1 MTCGNAFSYRR
12 IMTNS
17 MKFNR
22 SRSPLIRHAAATAAI
37 AGLLLAAGACSS
49 TDDAASPAT
58 TVSTPAPTTT
68 TPPTTT
74 PPTTS
79 PPTTTPPT
87 TAPTST
93 PESNEAE
100 RALLTG
106 ILASHHDAGE
116 FVGARIA
123 LLDRDGTTT
132 EVAAGNATIDPNSAP
147 VDLNVAWGIGSV
159 TKTFVAVVVLQLAD
173 EGRIDLDTG
182 IDRFLPDL
190 AGADRITPRQLLQH
204 TSGLNEYL
212 NDPAVQSDAQRQW
225 TPAELIAVAES
236 RGRVG
241 EPGGAHHYANTNY
254 IVLGEIIEQVT
265 GKSVA
270 DEVRTRI
277 VEPLGLSYTSF
288 IDGDEAPGYTVVD
301 GSFVVPS
308 PWDRSVG
315 GAAGGMQSTDN
326 DLLLFTKALHDGTLL
341 SPESQAA
348 MRAFVPGEDY
358 SSFGIAHGYGLGLEE
373 YSNDAI
379 TVIGH
384 MGSGHAQSAFIG
396 YDAIRGTTVVV
407 TMNVETPG
415 PQAFMAIEA
424 LTAVSQAG

>member
-1 MTCGNAFSYRR
+1 MPST
-12 IMTNS
+12 
-17 MKFNR
+17 
-22 SRSPLIRHAAATAAI
+22 SRP
-37 AGLLLAAGACSS
+37 
-49 TDDAASPAT
+49 
-58 TVSTPAPTTT
+58 TPAG
-68 TPPTTT
+68 
-74 PPTTS
+74 S
-79 PPTTTPPT
+79 D
-87 TAPTST
+87 AR
-93 PESNEAE
+93 

-106 ILASHHDAGE
+106 ILASHRDAGE

-132 EVAAGNATIDPNSAP
+132 EVADGTATVDPTSAP
-147 VDLNVAWGIGSV
+147 VDLNTPWGIGSV
-159 TKTFVAVVVLQLAD
+159 TKTFVAVVALQLAD
-173 EGRIDLDTG
+173 EGRIDLDAG
-182 IDRFLPDL
+182 IATFLPHL

-212 NDPAVQSDAQRQW
+212 NDPAVLNDAQRQW

-265 GKSVA
+265 GNSVA

-277 VEPLGLSYTSF
+277 AEPLGLSHTSF
-288 IDGDEAPGYTVVD
+288 INGDEAPGYTVVD
-301 GSFVVPS
+301 GTFVVPS
-308 PWDRSVG
+308 PWDPSLG
-315 GAAGGMQSTDN
+315 GAAGDMQSTDH
-326 DLLLFTKALHDGTLL
+326 DLLLFTKALMDGTLL
-341 SPESQAA
+341 SPKSQAA

-358 SSFGIAHGYGLGLEE
+358 SAFGIAHGYGLGLEE
-373 YSNDAI
+373 YSNDAL

-396 YDAIRGTTVVV
+396 YDTNRSTAVVV

-415 PQAFMAIEA
+415 PQALMAIEA
-424 LTAVSQAG
+424 LTAVGQAG